1 MKPILSILA
10 LVLTINFCTAQ
21 SLNSGGPA
29 EKAFYQELPF
39 EQINGKIIIDVEIAG
54 HMHKFLLDTGAP
66 FTISDEIATEL
77 GITPAKQSSMVDAYG
92 NVATTKVARVKSVK
106 MGKVDFKNVTAFV
119 GTNLIFK
126 CTGVEG
132 NIGSNLL
139 RNTIIRFNTKNKTIT
154 ITDDASKLNLNVQ
167 NGIPLN
173 THKDDQSSPFFI
185 FEVAKGVTGEYFID
199 TGDSG
204 FLSLS
209 NTYMDTFK
217 SHNACEI
224 LATGY
229 GSNSFG
235 ENGAENNNVKHRVVF
250 QAIKVGNAIFK
261 NVKSETVFS
270 NSGSGNNSIGVK
282 LLDYGILTL
291 DYINGKLYFDP
302 FTPDTD
308 LAEKSWSLSP
318 TYSDGKLLVG
328 VVWDKLKDKVKPGEQ
343 IMAIDGVSC
352 EHVEVCS
359 LLTQKSLLQGR
370 EQATLTIKDEKG
382 NLSQLVIVKE

>member
-1 MKPILSILA
+1 MKPILSLLI
-10 LVLTINFCTAQ
+10 LVLAISYCSAQ
-21 SLNSGGPA
+21 SLNSGGPT

-54 HMHKFLLDTGAP
+54 HIHKFLLDTGAP
-66 FTISDEIATEL
+66 FTISDEIAAEL

-92 NVATTKVARVKSVK
+92 NMGATKVARIESIKL
-106 MGKVDFKNVTAFV
+106 GNIDFKNVTAFV

-126 CTGVEG
+126 CIGVEG

-139 RNTIIRFNTKNKTIT
+139 RNTSVRFNTKNKTIT
-154 ITDDASKLNLNVQ
+154 ITDDASKLSLNTQ
-167 NGIPLN
+167 NSVSLN
-173 THKDDQSSPFFI
+173 THKDKQSSPFFI
-185 FEVAKGVTGEYFID
+185 LEVAKGVTGDYFID

-209 NTYMDTFK
+209 NTYMDIFK

-250 QAIKVGNAIFK
+250 PAIKLGNAVFK
-261 NVKSETVFS
+261 NVKAETVFS
-270 NSGSGNNSIGVK
+270 NNGSGNNSIGVK

-302 FTPDTD
+302 FTPDAD

-328 VVWDKLKDKVKPGEQ
+328 VVWDKLKDKVKPGQQ
-343 IMAIDGVSC
+343 IIAIDGVSC

-382 NLSQLVIVKE
+382 NLSQLIIVKE